1 MRGDAKQYG
10 SFRIREFKLCPEAA
24 LMSEDCR
31 LASYRGDIE
40 EKKACFPASAEVTP
54 TMSAMPT
61 GAMEVCPA

>member
-1 MRGDAKQYG
+1 
-10 SFRIREFKLCPEAA
+10 
-24 LMSEDCR
+24 MSEDCR